1 MAGKLITSR
10 SPRLVTVSSP
20 LRRVW
25 KRGIDRRRI
34 AAQERDESQPMQKDR
49 DEILRAL
56 LAANSGKMLAK
67 EMRKR
72 MHLTKTRHTILTRGR
87 LF

>member
-1 MAGKLITSR
+1 
-10 SPRLVTVSSP
+10 
-20 LRRVW
+20 
-25 KRGIDRRRI
+25 
-34 AAQERDESQPMQKDR
+34 MQKDR